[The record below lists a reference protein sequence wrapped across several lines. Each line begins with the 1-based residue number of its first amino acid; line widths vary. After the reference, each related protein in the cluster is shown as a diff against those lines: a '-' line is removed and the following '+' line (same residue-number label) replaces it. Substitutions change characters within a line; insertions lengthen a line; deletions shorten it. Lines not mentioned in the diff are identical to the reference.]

1 MTYKKYLI
9 GIFCILGIWFY
20 NCLPNKLFNDKFS
33 TVLLASN
40 GNLLSARI
48 AEDGQWRF
56 PELTVLPKKF
66 EIALCTFE
74 DRYFRFHPGVNPVS
88 LVSAIYNNIVND
100 KIVSGGSTI
109 TMQLMRMSRGQQSR
123 TYYQKIIEI
132 IWAFRIELSLTKDEV
147 LSIYC
152 SHAPFGGNVVG
163 IEAASWRY
171 FNRSPNNLSWA
182 EAACLAVLP
191 NAPSLI
197 HLGRNRELLLA
208 KRNRLLNKLF
218 KHELINAETLNL
230 ALLEPIPKNTHRLP
244 QKAQHL
250 MLRCAQDY
258 LDEQIVESSIR
269 YSLQNNTQYLLDN
282 YQKSLAANEIYNAAV
297 LVIDNRTKQVITYI
311 GNTNSEKNLH
321 ENYVDII
328 SSSRSTG
335 SILKPFLYASC
346 LDDGLIN
353 PRSFIRDTPIQIAG
367 FTPQNYHRK
376 FNGLENADIALS
388 KSLNIPFVNL
398 LRDYGVSK
406 FKSKLTQTD
415 FSSISNPADHYGL
428 SLILGGAEEN
438 LWNITKA
445 YSSIA
450 YQLNSSFEHP
460 YSYPKNNFSSLY
472 YLKSDSL
479 IYESST
485 SSPYSNSALWF
496 TTKAL
501 KNVARPYTEQGREVL
516 GLNEN
521 ISWKTGTSYGFR
533 DAWAVGYT
541 PDYTVGV
548 WVGNANGTGRPG
560 LTGLSAASPLLFS
573 VFNLLRTDNNFE
585 LPYEQIIEVEIC
597 KVTGYKSG
605 KYCTVTDK
613 EFIPSSSENT
623 KRCSYHIKQMVT
635 DNESFSLSEYCLK
648 NRKWKFKNY
657 LSLSPVEDWFYKK
670 VNPFY
675 EKPPPFHQDC
685 SVQSFKQM
693 QFIYPNES
701 SKIKIP
707 KEIDGS
713 IGRCI
718 FEIAHRAPSTKIY
731 WHLDDVFLGTSENS
745 HTMECFAKPGAY
757 KLTAVDEQGNVI
769 DKYISIIE

>member
-1 MTYKKYLI
+1 MSYKKYLI
-9 GIFCILGIWFY
+9 VIFCILGVWFY

-88 LVSAIYNNIVND
+88 LVSAIYKNIVND

-109 TMQLMRMSRGQQSR
+109 TMQLMRMSRGQKTR

-147 LSIYC
+147 LSLYC

-171 FNRSPNNLSWA
+171 FNRAPDNLSWA

-218 KHELINAETLNL
+218 KQELINAETLNL

-250 MLRCAQDY
+250 MLRCNQDN
-258 LDEQIVESSIR
+258 LDEQIIESSIR
-269 YSLQNNTQYLLDN
+269 YSLQNTTQNLLNN
-282 YQKSLAANEIYNAAV
+282 YQKIMAANEVYNAAV

-311 GNTNSEKNLH
+311 GNTKSEKNQH

-328 SSSRSTG
+328 SSSRSPG

-415 FSSISNPADHYGL
+415 FSSISKPADHYGL

-460 YSYPKNNFSSLY
+460 YSYPKNNFSSLF

-479 IYESST
+479 IYESS
-485 SSPYSNSALWF
+485 SSAPYSHSALWF
-496 TTKAL
+496 TSLAL
-501 KNVARPYTEQGREVL
+501 KNVARPYTEQGRELL

-541 PDYTVGV
+541 PDYTVGI
-548 WVGNANGTGRPG
+548 WVGNADGEGRPG

-573 VFNLLRTDNNFE
+573 VFNLLRTENNFE
-585 LPYEQIIEVEIC
+585 LPVEQTLEVEVC
-597 KVTGYKSG
+597 KVSGYKSG
-605 KYCTVTDK
+605 KHCTLTDK
-613 EFIPSSSENT
+613 ELIPRSSENT
-623 KRCSYHIKQMVT
+623 KRCSYHIKQMIT
-635 DNESFSLSEYCLK
+635 DDELFSLSEYCLK
-648 NRKWKFKNY
+648 NKKWKFKNY

-675 EKPPPFHQDC
+675 DKAPPFHQDC
-685 SVQSFKQM
+685 NVQSFKQM

-718 FEIAHRAPSTKIY
+718 FELAHKVPSTKIY
-731 WHLDDVFLGTSENS
+731 WHLDDVFIGTSENT
-745 HTMECFAKPGAY
+745 HTMDCFAKPGTY
-757 KLTAVDEQGNVI
+757 KLTAIDELGNEI
-769 DKYISIIE
+769 SKYISIVE

>member
-1 MTYKKYLI
+1 
-9 GIFCILGIWFY
+9 
-20 NCLPNKLFNDKFS
+20 
-33 TVLLASN
+33 LASN

-88 LVSAIYNNIVND
+88 LVSAIYKNIVND

-109 TMQLMRMSRGQQSR
+109 TMQLMRMSRGQKTR

-147 LSIYC
+147 LSLYC

-171 FNRSPNNLSWA
+171 FNRAPDNLSWA

-218 KHELINAETLNL
+218 KQELINAETLNL

-250 MLRCAQDY
+250 MLRCNQDN
-258 LDEQIVESSIR
+258 LDEQIIESSIR
-269 YSLQNNTQYLLDN
+269 YSLQNTTQNLLNN
-282 YQKSLAANEIYNAAV
+282 YQKIMAANEVYNAAV

-311 GNTNSEKNLH
+311 GNTKSEKNQH

-415 FSSISNPADHYGL
+415 FSSISKPADHYGL

-460 YSYPKNNFSSLY
+460 YSYPKNNFSSLF

-479 IYESST
+479 IYESS
-485 SSPYSNSALWF
+485 SSAPYSHSALWF
-496 TTKAL
+496 TSLAL
-501 KNVARPYTEQGREVL
+501 KNVARPYTEQGRELL

-541 PDYTVGV
+541 PDYTVGI
-548 WVGNANGTGRPG
+548 WVGNADGEGRPG

-573 VFNLLRTDNNFE
+573 VFNLLRTENNFE
-585 LPYEQIIEVEIC
+585 LPVEQTLEVEVC
-597 KVTGYKSG
+597 KVSGYKSG
-605 KYCTVTDK
+605 KHCTLTDK
-613 EFIPSSSENT
+613 ELIPRSSENT
-623 KRCSYHIKQMVT
+623 KRCSYHIKQMIT
-635 DNESFSLSEYCLK
+635 DDELFSLSEYCLK
-648 NRKWKFKNY
+648 NKKWKFKNY

-675 EKPPPFHQDC
+675 DKAPPFHQDC
-685 SVQSFKQM
+685 NVQSFKQM

-718 FEIAHRAPSTKIY
+718 FELAHKVPSTKIY
-731 WHLDDVFLGTSENS
+731 WHLDDVFIGTSENT
-745 HTMECFAKPGAY
+745 HTMECFAKPGTY
-757 KLTAVDEQGNVI
+757 KLTAIDELGNEI
-769 DKYISIIE
+769 SKYISIVE

>member
-1 MTYKKYLI
+1 M
-9 GIFCILGIWFY
+9 
-20 NCLPNKLFNDKFS
+20 
-33 TVLLASN
+33 ASN

-88 LVSAIYNNIVND
+88 LVSAIYKNIVND

-109 TMQLMRMSRGQQSR
+109 TMQLMRMSRGQKTR

-147 LSIYC
+147 LSLYC

-171 FNRSPNNLSWA
+171 FNRAPDNLSWA

-218 KHELINAETLNL
+218 KQELINAETLNL

-250 MLRCAQDY
+250 MLRCNQDN
-258 LDEQIVESSIR
+258 LDEQIIESSIR
-269 YSLQNNTQYLLDN
+269 YSLQNTTQNLLNN
-282 YQKSLAANEIYNAAV
+282 YQKIMAANEVYNAAV

-311 GNTNSEKNLH
+311 GNTKSEKNQH

-415 FSSISNPADHYGL
+415 FSSISKPADHYGL

-460 YSYPKNNFSSLY
+460 YSYPKNNFSSLF

-479 IYESST
+479 IYESS
-485 SSPYSNSALWF
+485 SSAPYSHSALWF
-496 TTKAL
+496 TSLAL
-501 KNVARPYTEQGREVL
+501 KNVARPYTEQGRELL

-541 PDYTVGV
+541 PDYTVGI
-548 WVGNANGTGRPG
+548 WVGNADGEGRPG

-573 VFNLLRTDNNFE
+573 VFNLLRTENNFE
-585 LPYEQIIEVEIC
+585 LPVEQTLEVEVC
-597 KVTGYKSG
+597 KVSGYKSG
-605 KYCTVTDK
+605 KHCTLTDK
-613 EFIPSSSENT
+613 ELIPRSSENT

-635 DNESFSLSEYCLK
+635 YDESFSLSEYCLK
-648 NRKWKFKNY
+648 NKKWKFKNY

-675 EKPPPFHQDC
+675 DKAPPFHQDC
-685 SVQSFKQM
+685 NVQSFKQM

-718 FEIAHRAPSTKIY
+718 FELAHKVPSTKIY
-731 WHLDDVFLGTSENS
+731 WHLDDVFIGTSENT
-745 HTMECFAKPGAY
+745 HTMECFAKPGTY
-757 KLTAVDEQGNVI
+757 KLTAIDELGNEI
-769 DKYISIIE
+769 SKYISIVE